1 MIMNYIILQVM
12 GLQSTTA
19 GTSSPTINLAGFD
32 GIAFSTELLII
43 GVVVL
48 LFFWLYHTYFVVP
61 RLNGKQPER
70 KKTNITAKDTQ
81 LNLNDASD
89 VTDEISVVIGLAL
102 HLYKKQLSDY
112 EKARLTIARVSR
124 TYSPW
129 SSKIYGLRQNPR
141 R

>member
-12 GLQSTTA
+12 GVQSTTA
-19 GTSSPTINLAGFD
+19 GTSSPKMNLAGFD
-32 GIAFSTELLII
+32 GITFGTELLII

-48 LFFWLYHTYFVVP
+48 IFFWLYHTYFVVP
-61 RLNGKQPER
+61 RIIGNQPER
-70 KKTNITAKDTQ
+70 KKTNVTAKDNQ
-81 LNLNDASD
+81 LYQNEASA

-129 SSKIYGLRQNPR
+129 SSKIYGLRQINKS
-141 R
+141 